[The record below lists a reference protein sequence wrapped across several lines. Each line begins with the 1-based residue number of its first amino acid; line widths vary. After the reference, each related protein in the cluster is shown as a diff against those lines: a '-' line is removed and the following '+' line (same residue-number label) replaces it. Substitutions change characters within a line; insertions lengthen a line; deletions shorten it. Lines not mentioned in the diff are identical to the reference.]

1 MRSPSDPP
9 NSEKSRKPGRPASR
23 EDRLKA
29 ALKANMARR
38 KAQARA
44 RAAGADVA
52 GLIRDV
58 PDPAVWAIVQSW
70 PRRFAASRARALG
83 FRAEDNFDQIVRA
96 YIEDDLGKG

>member
-9 NSEKSRKPGRPASR
+9 LSEKARKPERALTR

-44 RAAGADVA
+44 RTAEDAAGTTKD
-52 GLIRDV
+52 
-58 PDPAVWAIVQSW
+58 
-70 PRRFAASRARALG
+70 
-83 FRAEDNFDQIVRA
+83 E
-96 YIEDDLGKG
+96 E